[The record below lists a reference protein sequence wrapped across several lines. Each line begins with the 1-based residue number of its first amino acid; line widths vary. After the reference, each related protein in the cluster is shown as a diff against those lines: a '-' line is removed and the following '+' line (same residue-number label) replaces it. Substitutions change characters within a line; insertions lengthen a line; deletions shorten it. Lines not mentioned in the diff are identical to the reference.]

1 MRVQNCIAMV
11 FVILCL
17 GCGDGNKQPNRII
30 NEDFNEFYNKF
41 YSDSIFQMSRIVFPL
56 KGKHCLDGC
65 LPESP
70 VATEWSKNEWSFLQA
85 ADEVNDSIIRYGD
98 YVYRREIKKSDT
110 LVVERIYIPDS
121 GFEILA
127 KYSLKEQKWY
137 LVYYSEANY

>member
-1 MRVQNCIAMV
+1 
-11 FVILCL
+11 L
-17 GCGDGNKQPNRII
+17 GCGNGSKQPNRII

-56 KGKHCLDGC
+56 KGEHCLDDC

-70 VATEWSKNEWSFLQA
+70 VATEWSKNEWSFLGA

-98 YVYRREIKKSDT
+98 YIYRREITKSDT
-110 LVVERIYIPDS
+110 LVVERIYIPNS
-121 GFEILA
+121 GYEVLM

-137 LVYYSEANY
+137 LVYYSVANY